1 MTGTSSRSA
10 NASPARNILRTLW
23 IIAAIYLALL
33 IGQPAGLDPV
43 KIVSDIR
50 LTPAL
55 LLQQLLTGLADGAI
69 IVIIALGYTLVYGI
83 IELVNFAHGDVFML
97 GTYVALLSTS
107 FFIVQVNNES
117 RAPFWVALLAFIPAM
132 LTMGGLNA
140 LIERVAYRRLRNV
153 THRAAPWPRVVAA
166 PRRRGRVAESCA
178 QHASITAR
186 RGCSSAGHGA
196 AKGSRACCS
205 AVTI

>member
-107 FFIVQVNNES
+107 FFIIQVNNES

-140 LIERVAYRRLRNV
+140 LIERVAYRRLRNQPKLQ
-153 THRAAPWPRVVAA
+153 RYQAN
-166 PRRRGRVAESCA
+166 
-178 QHASITAR
+178 
-186 RGCSSAGHGA
+186 
-196 AKGSRACCS
+196 KG
-205 AVTI
+205 